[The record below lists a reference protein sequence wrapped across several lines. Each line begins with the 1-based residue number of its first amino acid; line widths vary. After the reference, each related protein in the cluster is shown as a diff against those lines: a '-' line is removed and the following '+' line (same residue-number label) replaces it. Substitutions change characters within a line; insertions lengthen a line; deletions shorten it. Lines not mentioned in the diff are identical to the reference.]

1 MDVAPEFIEAELSQL
16 VQPGNRGVSV
26 VANGVVL
33 VVKAASEVVELAFT
47 CVGGEMVE
55 IRTALADFGGDGV
68 PAMSAVAVD
77 GTG

>member
-1 MDVAPEFIEAELSQL
+1 MSQL
-16 VQPGNRGVSV
+16 VEPGNRRGSV
-26 VANGVVL
+26 VANDVVL
-33 VVKAASEVVELAFT
+33 VVKAASEVMELAFT
-47 CVGGEMVE
+47 CLGGEMVE

>member
-16 VQPGNRGVSV
+16 VQPGNRGGSV

-47 CVGGEMVE
+47 CLRGEMVE